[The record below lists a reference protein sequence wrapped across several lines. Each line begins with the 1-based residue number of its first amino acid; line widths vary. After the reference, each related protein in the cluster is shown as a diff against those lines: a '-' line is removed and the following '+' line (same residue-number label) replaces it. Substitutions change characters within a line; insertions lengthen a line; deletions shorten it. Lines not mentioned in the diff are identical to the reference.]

1 MLVGINRTYAYELD
15 VRGVHN
21 LYKKLPT
28 ATKSVEYNRGN
39 GNDTS
44 NIRRRFAQCDAFVIV
59 LALEYSVQSPH
70 LTGSNCSQAVEA

>member
-28 ATKSVEYNRGN
+28 ATKSVENTTVAMAMTPATY
-39 GNDTS
+39 
-44 NIRRRFAQCDAFVIV
+44 
-59 LALEYSVQSPH
+59 
-70 LTGSNCSQAVEA
+70 AVGLHSAMHS